1 VRDNGGRLIITCTAI
16 KKRAI
21 QAHYDLATPFYRL
34 LWGPHIHHGLW
45 EADEPPDLAQRQLI
59 DRLASTAG
67 ISAGERILDVGCG
80 MGGTA
85 IDLARRLGCRVTG
98 LTLSPVQ
105 QAWASLSAWW
115 QGAGRLARFLR
126 RDAEKAKF
134 PPAAFDV
141 VWSVECTEHL
151 FDKPAFFRRGANW
164 LRPGGRMALCA
175 WLAGDGPDAAEQ
187 AAAVCEGFL
196 CPSLG
201 TMADYCDWMAGAGM
215 RVTTAADL
223 TAQVS
228 RTWEICLE
236 RVRRSGVRWLAPLL
250 GRDMARFVECFET
263 ILNAY
268 RTGAMRYGLFV
279 GVKEHSPLA
288 A

>member
-1 VRDNGGRLIITCTAI
+1 
-16 KKRAI
+16 
-21 QAHYDLATPFYRL
+21 
-34 LWGPHIHHGLW
+34 
-45 EADEPPDLAQRQLI
+45 
-59 DRLASTAG
+59 
-67 ISAGERILDVGCG
+67 

-115 QGAGRLARFLR
+115 QGAGRRVRFLR
-126 RDAEKAKF
+126 RDAEAARF
-134 PPAAFDV
+134 PQAAFDV

-151 FDKPAFFRRGANW
+151 FDKPAFFRRAAGW

-175 WLAGDGPDAAEQ
+175 WLAGDGSDAGEQ
-187 AAAVCEGFL
+187 VTAVCEGFL

-201 TMADYCDWMAGAGM
+201 TTADYCDWLSGAGV
-215 RVTTAADL
+215 RVTAAENL
-223 TAQVS
+223 TAQVA
-228 RTWEICLE
+228 RTWEICLQ

-279 GVKEHSPLA
+279 GVKEGSPLA
-288 A
+288 AS